1 MVRLQRVA
9 GAQAV
14 SVAAFVSFAAGVANA
29 QGRPA
34 LASEVQAVY
43 AQSEALYRHFH
54 QNPEL
59 SLQETKTAERLGAE
73 LRAAGFEVTT
83 GVGKNG
89 VVAVLRN
96 GTGPTVMLR
105 TDMDALPIVEDTGLP
120 FASKVKV
127 KDGSGVEVGV
137 MHACGHDLHMAALVG
152 TARAMA
158 SSRESWSGTLV
169 LIGQPAEEITSGARA
184 MLADGLY
191 TRFPKPDVTIA
202 VHDDARFASGLVGAR
217 AGPVMSNSDSYKIR
231 IFGRGGHGARP
242 EMAIDPIVIASRTV
256 LALQTIVSREI
267 SPLDPSVITVGAI
280 HGGTKH
286 NIIPDEVE
294 LLLTVR
300 SFTDSVRTKLVN
312 AIDRV
317 VKAEAIAGGATRPPS
332 IERTIGATALS
343 NDPDLTRRVLA
354 ALTRE
359 LGPNRVIDAGPEMVS
374 EDFSEYQR
382 GGVPVLMLRVGALD
396 PSKAAAARSKGG
408 TLPGLH
414 SAQFA
419 PDLEATMRTAIESEI
434 ITLRELM
441 PRKK

>member
-1 MVRLQRVA
+1 MMELHRILRRLTESI
-9 GAQAV
+9 GAIALLSGVMEGQAR
-14 SVAAFVSFAAGVANA
+14 SGLTA
-29 QGRPA
+29 
-34 LASEVQAVY
+34 EVKAVY
-43 AQSEALYRHFH
+43 AQSELLYRHLH

-59 SLQETKTAERLGAE
+59 SLRETQTAERLGVE

-83 GVGKNG
+83 GVGKTG
-89 VVAVLRN
+89 VVAVLKN
-96 GTGPTVMLR
+96 GAGPTVMLR
-105 TDMDALPIVEDTGLP
+105 TDMDALPITENTGLA
-120 FASKVKV
+120 FASKVKT
-127 KDGSGVEVGV
+127 KDDSGNEVGV

-152 TARAMA
+152 TARVMA
-158 SSRESWSGTLV
+158 ASRESWSGTLV
-169 LIGQPAEEITSGARA
+169 LIGQPAEEITAGARA

-191 TRFPKPDVTIA
+191 TRFPKPDVIIA

-242 EMAIDPIVIASRTV
+242 ETTIDPVVIAARTI

-267 SPLDPSVITVGAI
+267 SPLDPSVITVGSI

-317 VKAEAIAGGATRPPS
+317 VKAEAIAGGATTPPS
-332 IERTIGATALS
+332 IQRTIGATALS
-343 NDPDLTRRVLA
+343 NDAELTRRVLG
-354 ALTRE
+354 ALSRD
-359 LGPNRVIDAGPEMVS
+359 LGADRVIDAGPEMVS
-374 EDFSEYQR
+374 EDFSEFQR
-382 GGVPVLMLRVGALD
+382 DGVPGLMLRVGALE
-396 PSKAAAARSKGG
+396 PAKVASLRSTGG

-419 PDLEATMRTAIESEI
+419 PHLEPTLQTAIASEV

-441 PRKK
+441 PPKQ